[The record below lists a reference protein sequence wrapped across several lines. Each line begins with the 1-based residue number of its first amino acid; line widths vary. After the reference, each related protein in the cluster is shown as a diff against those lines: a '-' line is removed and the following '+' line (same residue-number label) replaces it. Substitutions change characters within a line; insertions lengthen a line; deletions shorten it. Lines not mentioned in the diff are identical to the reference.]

1 MDVDRGIQR
10 VVIVIHH
17 ETLFDNGCSVRFR
30 DRWDESYPDDCEKLT
45 GLPWSLRHERL
56 HQAARGRQHSVNVPL
71 RPHNDYRQ
79 SATQNREAA
88 GTGECRSL
96 GQPADVRDRR
106 KLRTDHHL
114 ACGQFSSKSVDPAGS
129 TRTHN
134 LPIQSSLAARPPG
147 VDRFTEC
154 IDERPLT
161 TEANGMDPF
170 PTLTASVN

>member
-1 MDVDRGIQR
+1 MPR
-10 VVIVIHH
+10 
-17 ETLFDNGCSVRFR
+17 LFLEAVKLLALVSV
-30 DRWDESYPDDCEKLT
+30 
-45 GLPWSLRHERL
+45 
-56 HQAARGRQHSVNVPL
+56 AHS
-71 RPHNDYRQ
+71 
-79 SATQNREAA
+79 
-88 GTGECRSL
+88 

-129 TRTHN
+129 TRTNN
-134 LPIQSSLAARPPG
+134 LAIQSSLGARR